1 MGVQVARS
9 HDDLGFLKFPL
20 DKPLT
25 FGYNTHMKN
34 NMMNSPLDTVFTL
47 SVSLARYELDALVL
61 DSIHRTLESA
71 EERMVHLLDSGR
83 VGSSEELEIKEEEV
97 CA

>member
-1 MGVQVARS
+1 
-9 HDDLGFLKFPL
+9 
-20 DKPLT
+20 
-25 FGYNTHMKN
+25 MKN

-71 EERMVHLLDSGR
+71 EERMVHLLDSGK